1 MLQLRSD
8 LSFCFI
14 GERAVLLDL
23 EADRYFLLRGEPL
36 QTIREAMAGKLEAP
50 HAESLVDDSPHSL
63 FVRGPDGVAPVTA
76 PRPNLSALEASVR
89 PQALELR
96 VRELFAAQYRAS
108 LVLKLRGLRATVA
121 RWRAVRPAGAIAP
134 DLEKLIAISQFYAS
148 KRPLVPLRRGCVP
161 DSLGL
166 MRLIWRHGLD
176 ADLLFGA
183 RLDPFAA
190 HCWVQSDDHV
200 LSDPVS
206 NVSDF
211 TPVFRL

>member
-1 MLQLRSD
+1 MFQLRPD

-23 EADRYFLLRGEPL
+23 ESDRYFLLRGEPL
-36 QTIREAMAGKLEAP
+36 QAIRDAMAGKLDAR
-50 HAESLVDDSPHSL
+50 HAGNFADYRPHSL

-76 PRPNLSALEASVR
+76 IRPNLSALEADVR
-89 PQALELR
+89 PHRLELR
-96 VRELFAAQYRAS
+96 VRELLGAQYRAS
-108 LVLKLRGLRATVA
+108 FALRLCGLRATVA
-121 RWRAVRPAGAIAP
+121 RWRAVRPVGAIAP
-134 DLEKLIAISQFYAS
+134 DIEKLIAISQFYAA
-148 KRPLVPLRRGCVP
+148 KRALVPLRRGCVP

-166 MRLIWRHGLD
+166 MRLLWRQGLD
-176 ADLLFGA
+176 ADLLFGV

-200 LSDPVS
+200 LSDPLS
-206 NVSDF
+206 NIVDF